1 MPRQYTTH
9 PPAHP
14 RLPGQRPAHRDVKVL
29 VVDDSST
36 MRRIVVN
43 SLQKCGT
50 YTIVEAENG
59 EEALA
64 RYTPD
69 MGLVLTDWNMP
80 VMSGLDFVKA
90 LRARPEAATVPII
103 MVTTRGVREDVL
115 TAVSAGVTNY
125 IVKPFTPA
133 VLKEKLDLVMSVVA
147 A

>member
-1 MPRQYTTH
+1 
-9 PPAHP
+9 
-14 RLPGQRPAHRDVKVL
+14 VKVL

-43 SLQKCGT
+43 SLQKSGT
-50 YTIVEAENG
+50 YTIIEAENG

-69 MGLVLTDWNMP
+69 VGLVLTDWNMP

-90 LRARPEAATVPII
+90 LRARPEAAGVPII

-115 TAVSAGVTNY
+115 AAVSAGVTNY

-133 VLKEKLDLVMSVVA
+133 VLKEKVDMVLSVVA

>member
-1 MPRQYTTH
+1 
-9 PPAHP
+9 
-14 RLPGQRPAHRDVKVL
+14 VKVL

-43 SLQKCGT
+43 SLQKCGS
-50 YTIVEAENG
+50 YEVVEAENG
-59 EEALA
+59 EEALT
-64 RYTPD
+64 RWTPD

-90 LRARPEAATVPII
+90 LRARPDGSAVPII
-103 MVTTRGVREDVL
+103 MITTRGVREDVL

-125 IVKPFTPA
+125 IAKPFTPA
-133 VLKEKLDLVMSVVA
+133 VLKEKIELVLSVVA

>member
-1 MPRQYTTH
+1 
-9 PPAHP
+9 
-14 RLPGQRPAHRDVKVL
+14 VKVL

>member
-1 MPRQYTTH
+1 M
-9 PPAHP
+9 
-14 RLPGQRPAHRDVKVL
+14 KVL

-43 SLQKCGT
+43 SLQKSGT
-50 YTIVEAENG
+50 YTIIEAENG

-69 MGLVLTDWNMP
+69 IGLVLTDWNMP

-90 LRARPEAATVPII
+90 LRARPEAAGVPII

-115 TAVSAGVTNY
+115 AAVSAGVTNY

-133 VLKEKLDLVMSVVA
+133 VLKEKVDMVLSVVA

>member
-1 MPRQYTTH
+1 
-9 PPAHP
+9 
-14 RLPGQRPAHRDVKVL
+14 
-29 VVDDSST
+29 

-133 VLKEKLDLVMSVVA
+133 VLKEKLELVMSVVA